1 MDAEILSI
9 HRSQFKT
16 EAMTWSIENE
26 KNAFKDFYATEVI
39 NHQNDKL

>member
-1 MDAEILSI
+1 MDAVVLSI